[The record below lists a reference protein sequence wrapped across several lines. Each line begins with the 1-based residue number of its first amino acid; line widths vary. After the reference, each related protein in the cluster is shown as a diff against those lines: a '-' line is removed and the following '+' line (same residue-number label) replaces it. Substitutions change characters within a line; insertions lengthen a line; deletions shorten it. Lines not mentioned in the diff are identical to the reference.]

1 MEYKNREQ
9 YKHLMRVLAVAA
21 IVILE
26 CAVFSVFWNRY
37 YASHL
42 WLEPFWDKLEAHNAW
57 GDVSPTF
64 GFNWDSTEHSTELTA
79 LSNALNNYRAA
90 LETGSVGAAK
100 VDDTLDSLN
109 KALYDA
115 GLQDVMDEKQAQL
128 DKWLE
133 EK

>member
-1 MEYKNREQ
+1 MYGVTEED
-9 YKHLMRVLAVAA
+9 VV
-21 IVILE
+21 
-26 CAVFSVFWNRY
+26 VFVDNLGASSVDLGIRIWVKTADY
-37 YASHL
+37 
-42 WLEPFWDKLEAHNAW
+42 WDKLEAHNAW

-90 LETGSVGAAK
+90 LETGSVGSAK
-100 VDDTLDSLN
+100 VDETLDSLN

>member
-1 MEYKNREQ
+1 MGNQMISYVWSDGSKSAD
-9 YKHLMRVLAVAA
+9 Y
-21 IVILE
+21 
-26 CAVFSVFWNRY
+26 
-37 YASHL
+37 
-42 WLEPFWDKLEAHNAW
+42 WDKLKAHNAW

-79 LSNALNNYRAA
+79 LSNTLNNYRAA
-90 LETGSVGAAK
+90 LETGSVGSAK
-100 VDDTLDSLN
+100 VEETLDSLN